1 MEDMRLCLDRGA
13 DVDERDA
20 QDQTALDIACRLD
33 HVDAATLLIER
44 GADLIFGGSIWL
56 DAAKKDVPEGMRRR
70 GDPTPRPRRGRR
82 QV

>member
-1 MEDMRLCLDRGA
+1 MAPLHTACEQASVEDMRLCLDRGA

-44 GADLIFGGSIWL
+44 GADLNLRIDL
-56 DAAKKDVPEGMRRR
+56 ARRR
-70 GDPTPRPRRGRR
+70 
-82 QV
+82 